1 MGRFIQSKIIIQKMR
16 VFPLIIL
23 LFVLDY
29 FTFQALEA
37 VTVDWSNW
45 SKTILNTVYW
55 MIPIV
60 AIGLTYSFSIGA
72 VAKWSKNTFTIVRS
86 TIMLSYFS
94 KFLIIAVLILGDVG
108 QLIFSLFESLTSG
121 NAFDYGRTK
130 LVNQV
135 AIAVGI
141 IPFFT
146 LLYGILRNQYRYKI
160 YNTLVTIP
168 DLPKALEGLK
178 IVQISDIHSG
188 SFTKKYPIKA
198 AIDMINE
205 QRADLVFFTGDLVN
219 SISHEMEPFMDIFDK
234 IKSRY
239 GIFSILGNHD
249 YGDYVRWESAT
260 QKAQNLENLKNIH
273 SRLGWDLILNDNR
286 LVKIKGEDVA
296 VIGVEN
302 YSAHGRFMKY
312 GDLEKANQGTDEA
325 GLKLLLSHDPS
336 HWEDEVLEKFKDIH
350 ITFSGHTHGAQFG
363 LEIPGIIKWSP
374 IKYVYKQ
381 WAGLYQKNKQYLY
394 VNRGFGFLG
403 YPGRVGILPEI
414 TVMELRKK

>member
-1 MGRFIQSKIIIQKMR
+1 MR
-16 VFPLIIL
+16 VLPLIIL
-23 LFVLDY
+23 LFILDY
-29 FTFQALEA
+29 FAFQAFVAISE
-37 VTVDWSNW
+37 DWSNMG
-45 SKTILNTVYW
+45 KTILNTVYW
-55 MIPIV
+55 MIPIL
-60 AIGLTYSFSIGA
+60 AIGLTYSFSTGA
-72 VAKWSKNTFTIVRS
+72 AAKWSKNTFTIVRS
-86 TIMLSYFS
+86 SIMLSYFS

-108 QLIFSLFESLTSG
+108 QLILSLFEFMTNG
-121 NAFDYGRTK
+121 NVFDFGRTK
-130 LVNQV
+130 LVSQV
-135 AIAVGI
+135 AVATGV

-160 YNTLVTIP
+160 YNTSVTIP

-188 SFTKKYPIKA
+188 SFTKKHPIKV
-198 AIDMINE
+198 AIDMIND

-219 SISHEMEPFMDIFDK
+219 SISHEMEPFVDIFDK

-260 QKAQNLENLKNIH
+260 QKEQNLENLKNIH
-273 SRLGWDLILNDNR
+273 LRLGWDLILNDNR

-312 GDLEKANQGTDEA
+312 GDLAKANQGTDEA